1 MRWLQAIIILKDN
14 FFTMTVDSSP
24 KPYKR
29 PTGLKVARFLAWLL
43 DNAIK
48 IPFTKKKIGLDG
60 LIGLVPALG
69 DAIPIL
75 MTAYTMGL
83 GLYYKAPLSVIAK
96 MGVIGVIDS
105 FIGAIPLG
113 IGELLDFAF
122 KSHKM
127 NLELLEKHL
136 QEQQLLNPEDLV
148 DEWLHPPSEA
158 VIDVQAK
165 SVD

>member
-1 MRWLQAIIILKDN
+1 MMGNQSVHQK
-14 FFTMTVDSSP
+14 T
-24 KPYKR
+24 YKR
-29 PTGLKVARFLAWLL
+29 PTGLRVARFLAWLL
-43 DNAIK
+43 DNSIK

-83 GLYYKAPLSVIAK
+83 GIYYKAPLSVVAR
-96 MGVIGVIDS
+96 MGINGVVDS

-113 IGELLDFAF
+113 IGDLLDFAF

-127 NLELLEKHL
+127 NLDMLEKHL
-136 QEQQLLNPEDLV
+136 QEQHLLNPEDCA

-158 VIDVQAK
+158 VIEVQVK
-165 SVD
+165 SVDSL

>member
-1 MRWLQAIIILKDN
+1 
-14 FFTMTVDSSP
+14 MTVDSTP
-24 KPYKR
+24 KTYKR

-43 DNAIK
+43 DSSIK

-83 GLYYKAPLSVIAK
+83 GIYYKAPLSVVAR
-96 MGVIGVIDS
+96 MGVNGVIDS
-105 FIGAIPLG
+105 FLGVIPLG
-113 IGELLDFAF
+113 IGDLLDFAF

-127 NLELLEKHL
+127 NLDLLEKHL
-136 QEQQLLNPEDLV
+136 Q
-148 DEWLHPPSEA
+148 
-158 VIDVQAK
+158 
-165 SVD
+165 

>member
-1 MRWLQAIIILKDN
+1 MMGNQSATEK
-14 FFTMTVDSSP
+14 S
-24 KPYKR
+24 YKR

-43 DNAIK
+43 DNSIK

-83 GLYYKAPLSVIAK
+83 GLYYKAPLSVVAR
-96 MGVIGVIDS
+96 MGVNGVVDS

-127 NLELLEKHL
+127 NLELLEEHL
-136 QEQQLLNPEDLV
+136 QEQHLLNPEDLV

>member
-1 MRWLQAIIILKDN
+1 
-14 FFTMTVDSSP
+14 MTVDSTP

-29 PTGLKVARFLAWLL
+29 PIGLKVARFLAWLL
-43 DNAIK
+43 DNSIK

-83 GLYYKAPLSVIAK
+83 GLYYKAPLSVVAR
-96 MGVIGVIDS
+96 MGMNGVVDS
-105 FIGAIPLG
+105 FLGAIPIPVLG
-113 IGELLDFAF
+113 DLLDFAF

-127 NLELLEKHL
+127 NLDMLEKHL
-136 QEQQLLNPEDLV
+136 QEQHLLNPEDLV

-158 VIDVQAK
+158 VIEVHAK
-165 SVD
+165 SVDSV

>member
-1 MRWLQAIIILKDN
+1 
-14 FFTMTVDSSP
+14 MTVDSTP
-24 KPYKR
+24 KTYKR

-43 DNAIK
+43 DNSIK

-69 DAIPIL
+69 DAILIL

-83 GLYYKAPLSVIAK
+83 GLYYKAPLSVVAK
-96 MGVIGVIDS
+96 MGLNGVIDS
-105 FIGAIPLG
+105 FLGAIPLG
-113 IGELLDFAF
+113 IGDLLDFAF

-136 QEQQLLNPEDLV
+136 QEQHLLNPEDLV
-148 DEWLHPPSEA
+148 DEWLNPPSEA

-165 SVD
+165 SVE

>member
-1 MRWLQAIIILKDN
+1 MNPSNTSA
-14 FFTMTVDSSP
+14 SSASA
-24 KPYKR
+24 YKR

-43 DNAIK
+43 DNSIK

-83 GLYYKAPLSVIAK
+83 GLYYKAPLSVVAR
-96 MGVIGVIDS
+96 MGVNGVVDS

-113 IGELLDFAF
+113 IGDLLDFAF

-127 NLELLEKHL
+127 NLDLLEKHL
-136 QEQQLLNPEDLV
+136 QEQHLLNPEDLV
-148 DEWLHPPSEA
+148 DEWLHPPCEA

-165 SVD
+165 QVD